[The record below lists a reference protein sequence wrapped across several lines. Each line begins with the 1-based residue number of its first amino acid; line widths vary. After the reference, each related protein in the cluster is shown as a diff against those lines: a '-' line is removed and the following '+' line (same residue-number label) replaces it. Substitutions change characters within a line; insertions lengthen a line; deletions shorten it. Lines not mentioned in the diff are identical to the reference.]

1 MDSAGCSSPPR
12 RLYYAPLLT
21 PGKAPSARMK
31 ILTRYLIRAHLGPF
45 LFSFIALTGVI
56 LINTLARRLADLAGK
71 GLPPRVIAE
80 FFALALPATLALTFP
95 MAVLVAVLFTF
106 STLTAENEITALKAS
121 GVDLRRLLAPLL
133 VLATVLTGVMI
144 WFNDRVLPE
153 SNHRWSQL
161 IVDISRKT
169 PTFLLEEQSLNRISP
184 QNGGKVYY
192 LRAGRIE
199 PGTNRMWDVQIFDV
213 SDPGTLHTVFADS
226 GVAAFTGNGKDM
238 MLQLFDGHTREVSAG
253 EPQNFRRI
261 YFKKQIFGIAG
272 IGNQLERNDRPDGYR
287 GDREMTIGMLQ
298 AQIDTI
304 SSQRRDEAANL
315 RTSALADLEFALAG
329 GRGAGIEGS
338 EGAGAEGLPVED
350 GNVRTRTRRTADML
364 GNTQRNLGQLD
375 ESVRNFAVE
384 IHKKYSI
391 AVASLVFVLVG
402 APLALRF
409 GGGGIGMVIAT
420 SMAVFSLYYVGLIGG
435 ESLAGRGIV
444 SPVFAMWVMN
454 AVMMVVGL
462 FGVATMGR
470 ETSTARSSA
479 WDSLLQAVRDGA
491 SAPLARLR
499 RRRS

>member
-1 MDSAGCSSPPR
+1 
-12 RLYYAPLLT
+12 
-21 PGKAPSARMK
+21 MK

-133 VLATVLTGVMI
+133 VLATLLTGVMI

-192 LRAGRIE
+192 LRAARIE

-238 MLQLFDGHTREVSAG
+238 LLQLFDGHTREVSAG

-304 SSQRRDEAANL
+304 SRQRREEAANL

-364 GNTQRNLGQLD
+364 GNAHRQLGQLD
-375 ESVRNFAVE
+375 ESIRNFAVE

-444 SPVFAMWVMN
+444 IPVFAMWIMN

-479 WDSLLQAVRDGA
+479 WDSLLAALREGP
-491 SAPLARLR
+491 STLLGRLR
-499 RRRS
+499 GRRG